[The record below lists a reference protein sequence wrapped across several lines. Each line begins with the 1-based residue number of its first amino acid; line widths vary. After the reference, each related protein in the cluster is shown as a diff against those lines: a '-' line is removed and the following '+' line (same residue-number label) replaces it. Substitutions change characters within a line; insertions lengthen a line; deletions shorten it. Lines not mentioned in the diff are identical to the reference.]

1 MLRQILLTA
10 SRSDNLKK
18 LSVSAPVARDVV
30 GRFVAG
36 EATGDA
42 VRTVAGLADTG
53 LLATVDHL
61 GEDTTDRHHA
71 EAVRDAYLELLA
83 ELVRAGLA
91 ASAEASVKLSAIGQS
106 LPGGGQQIATENAH
120 AICAAASAAG
130 TCVTL
135 DMEDHTT
142 IDSTLETLRML
153 REDFPE
159 TGAVL
164 QSYLCRTEG
173 DCRDLATSGSRV
185 RLVKGAY
192 AEPASVAFQSR
203 AEVDLNYVRCLKVLL
218 AGDGYPMVATHDP
231 RLVEIALTL
240 ADRQGRSKD
249 SFELQMLYGIRPAEQ
264 ARLAGLG
271 HRMRVYLPYGT
282 DWYGYLV
289 RRLAEKPANLRFFA
303 RSLVSR
309 R

>member
-164 QSYLCRTEG
+164 QSYLFRTEG

-231 RLVEIALTL
+231 RLIEIAEAL
-240 ADRQGRSKD
+240 AVRAGRSAG
-249 SFELQMLYGIRPAEQ
+249 EYEYQLLLGVRPDEQ
-264 ARLAGLG
+264 RRLNDHGE
-271 HRMRVYLPYGT
+271 RVRVYVPYGAE
-282 DWYGYLV
+282 WYGYLV
-289 RRLAEKPANLRFFA
+289 RRMAEKPANLGLLL
-303 RSLVSR
+303 RSLTSTK
-309 R
+309 